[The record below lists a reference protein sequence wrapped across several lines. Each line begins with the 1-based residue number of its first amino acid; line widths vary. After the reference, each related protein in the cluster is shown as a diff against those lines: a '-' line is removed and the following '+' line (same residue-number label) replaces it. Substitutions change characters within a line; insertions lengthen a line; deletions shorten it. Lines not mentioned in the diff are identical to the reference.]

1 MNRFCLLLVGILL
14 LSFSLN
20 CKKVY
25 EMYDKNV
32 SGVVLSDELIEKYIK
47 AVKSLH
53 KLGPSIPQKLAEK
66 GGSEATG
73 IELYNEIDSVI
84 KEAGFK
90 DYFEFVKVNA
100 KVAWAWN
107 VSQGELG
114 IAKFQGMTDN
124 GIKQMEEAITNPDV
138 PEETKAELRKAKQDI
153 LNNWAHNKKYADIS
167 MSIVRPLT
175 NEHDLEI
182 IKRHQ
187 KELMEAYTGIPQ
199 EKLQEIDSS
208 LFISKQ
214 E

>member
-1 MNRFCLLLVGILL
+1 MTKFYWPAIPEKNFNSRYLPTIIQKFI
-14 LSFSLN
+14 
-20 CKKVY
+20 KKL
-25 EMYDKNV
+25 E
-32 SGVVLSDELIEKYIK
+32 
-47 AVKSLH
+47 
-53 KLGPSIPQKLAEK
+53 
-66 GGSEATG
+66 EATG
-73 IELYNEIDSVI
+73 EKFEDSEGAGKEPPIEPPKKEGVGGENKETAGITHAANEVRRQ
-84 KEAGFK
+84 ERGFLPPRMRTIMRL
-90 DYFEFVKVNA
+90 A
-100 KVAWAWN
+100 I
-107 VSQGELG
+107 VSPATGL
-114 IAKFQGMTDN
+114 MVYDTDTQSYWYR
-124 GIKQMEEAITNPDV
+124 GVSSWIKQMEEAITNPDV

-182 IKRHQ
+182 IKHHQ

>member
-1 MNRFCLLLVGILL
+1 MNRFVVSIFGILL

-20 CKKVY
+20 CKKIY
-25 EMYDKNV
+25 EIYNQNV
-32 SGVVLSDELIEKYIK
+32 AGVELTDELIEKYIK

-66 GGSEATG
+66 GESEATG
-73 IELYNEIDSVI
+73 IELYNEIDGVI

-100 KVAWAWN
+100 KIAWAWN

-114 IAKFQGMTDN
+114 IARFQMMKDSGLQ
-124 GIKQMEEAITNPDV
+124 QMDEAIANPDV
-138 PEETKAELRKAKQDI
+138 PEASKAELRKAKQEI
-153 LNNWAHNKKYADIS
+153 LDNWAHNKKYADIS

-175 NEHDLEI
+175 NRHDLEI

-187 KELMEAYTGIPQ
+187 KELMEAYTGLPQ
-199 EKLQEIDSS
+199 AKLQEIDPSM
-208 LFISKQ
+208 FIT

>member
-1 MNRFCLLLVGILL
+1 MNRFCLSLVCILF
-14 LSFSLN
+14 LSFSFN
-20 CKKVY
+20 CKKIY
-25 EMYDKNV
+25 EIYNQNV
-32 SGVVLSDELIEKYIK
+32 AGVELTDELIEKYIK

-66 GGSEATG
+66 GESEATG
-73 IELYNEIDSVI
+73 IELYNEIDAVI

-100 KVAWAWN
+100 KIAWAWN

-114 IAKFQGMTDN
+114 IQKFQMMKDSGLQ
-124 GIKQMEEAITNPDV
+124 QMDDAIANPEV
-138 PEETKAELRKAKQDI
+138 PEETKAELRKARQEIID
-153 LNNWAHNKKYADIS
+153 NWAHNKKYADIS
-167 MSIVRPLT
+167 MSIVKPLT

-187 KELMEAYTGIPQ
+187 KELMEAYIGIPQ

-208 LFISKQ
+208 MFIT